1 MTVYVA
7 AFICGG
13 PWLGSDPA
21 RRNVPQIAIAV
32 MLAVLAA
39 RGRRSA
45 RILMTSYSVLGAFA
59 VLYSSTHWGP
69 SEPVA
74 DSFLALACALV
85 QIGLLVSTPMYERT
99 RPGWSPRQLQPG
111 SWLPWPNLPV
121 VLVGA
126 AGGLVMALLPF
137 SDGIRETVCREG
149 GLRSAQACGAAG
161 YGYPIAYRFAY
172 NNLAPRGIDLASLA
186 TDWALWTVSI
196 LLVLYLVQV
205 SKSRENTDAA
215 QRPTVHPVPARP

>member
-1 MTVYVA
+1 MTARRLSSPAVLMTVYVA

-32 MLAVLAA
+32 LLAVLAA
-39 RGRRSA
+39 RGSRSA

-85 QIGLLVSTPMYERT
+85 QIGLLVGARRCMSEPLDPDGRRANSSPVRGCLGRT
-99 RPGWSPRQLQPG
+99 C
-111 SWLPWPNLPV
+111 PW
-121 VLVGA
+121 
-126 AGGLVMALLPF
+126 
-137 SDGIRETVCREG
+137 C
-149 GLRSAQACGAAG
+149 
-161 YGYPIAYRFAY
+161 
-172 NNLAPRGIDLASLA
+172 
-186 TDWALWTVSI
+186 W
-196 LLVLYLVQV
+196 
-205 SKSRENTDAA
+205 
-215 QRPTVHPVPARP
+215 